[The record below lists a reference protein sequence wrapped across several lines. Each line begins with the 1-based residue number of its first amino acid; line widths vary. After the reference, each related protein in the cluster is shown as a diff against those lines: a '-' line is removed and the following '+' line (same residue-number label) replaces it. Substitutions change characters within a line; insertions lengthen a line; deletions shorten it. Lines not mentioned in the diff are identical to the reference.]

1 METDLIFGKEVYE
14 IIGAAIEVHKILG
27 HGFLEAIYQEA
38 LEYELSDRKIPF
50 SSQIELKVKY
60 KDRYLQ
66 KTYIADIIAYDK
78 IIIELKALTNLSGKE
93 EAQLINYLKATGFK
107 VGLLINFGSPNK
119 LEWKRFVH

>member
-1 METDLIFGKEVYE
+1 METELIFGKEVYE
-14 IIGAAIEVHKILG
+14 IIGAAMDVHKILG

-78 IIIELKALTNLSGKE
+78 IIIELKALSNLSGKE
-93 EAQLINYLKATGFK
+93 EAQLINYLKATEFK

>member
-14 IIGAAIEVHKILG
+14 IIGAAIEVHKTLG

-38 LEYELSDRKIPF
+38 LEYELSDRKISF

-66 KTYIADIIAYDK
+66 KMYIADIIAYDK

>member
-14 IIGAAIEVHKILG
+14 IIGAAIEVHKTLG

-66 KTYIADIIAYDK
+66 KTYIADMIAYDK

>member
-14 IIGAAIEVHKILG
+14 IIGAAIEVHKTLG

-38 LEYELSDRKIPF
+38 FEYELSDRKIPF

-60 KDRYLQ
+60 KNRYLQ

-78 IIIELKALTNLSGKE
+78 IIIELKALSNLSGKE
-93 EAQLINYLKATGFK
+93 EAQLINYLKATEFK

>member
-14 IIGAAIEVHKILG
+14 IIGAAIEVHKTLE

-38 LEYELSDRKIPF
+38 LEYELSDRKISF

-78 IIIELKALTNLSGKE
+78 IIIELKALSNLSGKE

>member
-38 LEYELSDRKIPF
+38 LERELSDRKIPF
-50 SSQIELKVKY
+50 SSQVELKVKY

-66 KTYIADIIAYDK
+66 KTYIADIIAYNK
-78 IIIELKALTNLSGKE
+78 IIIELKALSNLSGKE
-93 EAQLINYLKATGFK
+93 KAQLINYLKATGFK
-107 VGLLINFGSPNK
+107 VGVLINFGSPNK

>member
-1 METDLIFGKEVYE
+1 METELIFGKEVYE
-14 IIGAAIEVHKILG
+14 IIGAAMDVHKILG
-27 HGFLEAIYQEA
+27 HGFLEAIYHEA
-38 LEYELSDRKIPF
+38 FEYELSDRKIPF

-78 IIIELKALTNLSGKE
+78 IIIELKALSNLSGKE

>member
-14 IIGAAIEVHKILG
+14 IIGAAIEVHKTLG

-93 EAQLINYLKATGFK
+93 EAQVINYLKATGFK

>member
-14 IIGAAIEVHKILG
+14 IIGAAIEVHKTLG

-38 LEYELSDRKIPF
+38 LEYELSDRKISF

-78 IIIELKALTNLSGKE
+78 IIIELKALSNLSGKE

>member
-14 IIGAAIEVHKILG
+14 IIGAAIEVHKTLG

-38 LEYELSDRKIPF
+38 FEYELSDRKIPF

-60 KDRYLQ
+60 KNRYLQ
-66 KTYIADIIAYDK
+66 KTYIVDIIAYDK
-78 IIIELKALTNLSGKE
+78 IIIELKALSNLSGKE
-93 EAQLINYLKATGFK
+93 EAQLINYLKATEFK

>member
-14 IIGAAIEVHKILG
+14 IIGAAIEVHKTLG

-38 LEYELSDRKIPF
+38 LEYELLDRKIPF

-78 IIIELKALTNLSGKE
+78 IIIELKALSNLSGKE

>member
-14 IIGAAIEVHKILG
+14 IIGAAIEVHKTLG

-66 KTYIADIIAYDK
+66 KMYIADIIAYDK

>member
-14 IIGAAIEVHKILG
+14 IIGAAIEVHKTLG

-78 IIIELKALTNLSGKE
+78 IIIELKALSNLSGKE

-107 VGLLINFGSPNK
+107 VGVLINFGSPNK

>member
-14 IIGAAIEVHKILG
+14 IIGAAIEVHKTLG

-38 LEYELSDRKIPF
+38 LEYELSDRKISF

-66 KTYIADIIAYDK
+66 KTYIVDIIAYDK
-78 IIIELKALTNLSGKE
+78 IIIELKALSNLSGKE

>member
-14 IIGAAIEVHKILG
+14 IIGAAIEVHKTLG

-66 KTYIADIIAYDK
+66 KTYIADIIAYNK
-78 IIIELKALTNLSGKE
+78 IIIELKALSNLSGKE
-93 EAQLINYLKATGFK
+93 KAQLINYLKATGFK
-107 VGLLINFGSPNK
+107 VGVLINFGSPNK

>member
-14 IIGAAIEVHKILG
+14 IIGAAIEVHKTLG

>member
-14 IIGAAIEVHKILG
+14 IIGAAIEVHKTLG

-50 SSQIELKVKY
+50 GSQIELKVKY

>member
-1 METDLIFGKEVYE
+1 MGTELIFGKEVYE
-14 IIGAAIEVHKILG
+14 IIGAAIEVHKTLG